1 LAVLIRKAGD
11 ELFADRRR
19 RAETMLEAAAEA
31 ADMTAD
37 EQADATSQS
46 ERTRFM
52 ADAAVR
58 AAAESMW
65 TPGAPLPVSFP
76 DPDPRPRLSDAGAD
90 TSSGRPLVA
99 EREAVYAVP
108 PTTLTPSGPPF
119 SEL

>member
-19 RAETMLEAAAEA
+19 RAETMVGAAAEA

-65 TPGAPLPVSFP
+65 TPGAPLSVSFL
-76 DPDPRPRLSDAGAD
+76 DPDLGCLTPGQIRLQEGLLSPNARPR
-90 TSSGRPLVA
+90 TRF
-99 EREAVYAVP
+99 RRRH
-108 PTTLTPSGPPF
+108 
-119 SEL
+119 